1 MKLALSEREVMGL
14 TVYKVLTNAQS
25 SFNLFLLPAPQYN
38 KAFNNVLLVHP
49 DSAKHLPTCL
59 CQLKYMLKC
68 FHTIGTE
75 KIQALQMNHYLKQ
88 ALFSYDDWLYLQLL
102 LPL

>member
-14 TVYKVLTNAQS
+14 TIYKVLSDTQS
-25 SFNLFLLPAPQYN
+25 HLNLFLLQAPHYN
-38 KAFNNVLLVHP
+38 KAFNNMLLVHP
-49 DSAKHLPTCL
+49 DSAKHSPTCL
-59 CQLKYMLKC
+59 RQLKYMLKC

-88 ALFSYDDWLYLQLL
+88 ALFS
-102 LPL
+102 